1 MSISVLWTV
10 ELFCKKG
17 RKCCVNSTTGNITA
31 TNTVLAKHSGDS
43 ETCSGTSR
51 LVYNLQLYHGMS
63 WWGGK
68 SDASDC
74 SVMCSLVLYYGEMRL
89 VGVCMWCW
97 AFFGLTHWQPQ
108 PLLQCATETAWQHF
122 ASVLF
127 FWLPVLGDVW
137 YFYLYGAGQD
147 SNNCWSW
154 ENKTK
159 LTPLGKKTP
168 FSTLYA
174 HTAVSI
180 WMFWDHSSLPT
191 SAQLS

>member
-1 MSISVLWTV
+1 MTVWSEQNTTIPVQRHSSSRAAPRQPLLVKHIGAARAHCFALRSPSLLTVAMGDTFTHVLHINSSWTQEGV
-10 ELFCKKG
+10 C
-17 RKCCVNSTTGNITA
+17 
-31 TNTVLAKHSGDS
+31 
-43 ETCSGTSR
+43 
-51 LVYNLQLYHGMS
+51 
-63 WWGGK
+63 GGGIGGFG
-68 SDASDC
+68 C
-74 SVMCSLVLYYGEMRL
+74 L

-97 AFFGLTHWQPQ
+97 AFFGLTHWQSQ

-154 ENKTK
+154 ENKTE